1 MIIHEIDLV
10 TLRNLLA
17 EHAVLAAWYAE
28 ADNDTYTD
36 GDITRVWFQ
45 LKELEA
51 SITAEVAALFEEN

>member
-1 MIIHEIDLV
+1 MIIHEIDLL

-17 EHAVLAAWYAE
+17 EHAVWYAE